1 MKLNKYRSYLL
12 IFKHLIMSKEVQGP
26 EQEEVQPNAVVV
38 SMQVMQAVLKYLD
51 TQPRGVVNQL
61 AVALEQSRPVHV
73 KQEAAPAAPAQ
84 AAPPLVPPSP
94 PRHRGGVGLPRSPPA
109 PPAPPADRAAARAGR
124 RCAAAGR
131 HRDQPWPAGPPG
143 GCGP

>member
-1 MKLNKYRSYLL
+1 
-12 IFKHLIMSKEVQGP
+12 MSKEVQGP

-73 KQEAAPAAPAQ
+73 KQEAAPAATAQ
-84 AAPPLVPPSP
+84 EAKLEQVK
-94 PRHRGGVGLPRSPPA
+94 
-109 PPAPPADRAAARAGR
+109 
-124 RCAAAGR
+124 
-131 HRDQPWPAGPPG
+131 
-143 GCGP
+143 

>member
-1 MKLNKYRSYLL
+1 
-12 IFKHLIMSKEVQGP
+12 MSKEVQGP

-84 AAPPLVPPSP
+84 EAKLEQVK
-94 PRHRGGVGLPRSPPA
+94 
-109 PPAPPADRAAARAGR
+109 
-124 RCAAAGR
+124 
-131 HRDQPWPAGPPG
+131 
-143 GCGP
+143 